1 MAMLWG
7 GMWQVRASAPLP
19 ASVAD
24 RVNDGLEM
32 GSPPEATSDE
42 RTKRALE
49 RVFRR
54 AGLPLFISG
63 YTAAEDVFTRAL
75 PFLVV
80 VFVVLVLSALNLQ
93 WGFWANVGAFV
104 GGLAILVV
112 GFGVLN
118 VARGRPFAS
127 VPTRVGLP
135 ELATFVLVPSLL
147 PLVFGGQVVSAAV
160 TAGALVLLLALVYLV
175 IGFGLLSILRW
186 AGARLFRMLAG
197 SLRTLVRAIPLVL
210 FFSLLLFLTQELWQ
224 VLAAAPRPFI
234 GAMAVLIMGVGALF
248 VLARIPREVT
258 TLEEDLGGGAPSLS
272 RAQRAN
278 VGLVVFVSQA
288 LQILFVGLGVAA
300 FFMAFGML
308 TVSPAVLNEWIG
320 NSGTMLATFSL
331 FGHEVVITQELLR
344 VAGAIGAFSGLYYAI
359 STLIDPSYHEEFLGD
374 ITHEM
379 RPVFEARV
387 EYLQLTA

>member
-1 MAMLWG
+1 
-7 GMWQVRASAPLP
+7 
-19 ASVAD
+19 
-24 RVNDGLEM
+24 VNDGEM
-32 GSPPEATSDE
+32 GSPPEAASPEQTRRD
-42 RTKRALE
+42 LE
-49 RVFRR
+49 RQFRR
-54 AGLPLFISG
+54 AGLPLFIRD

-75 PFLVV
+75 PFLAL
-80 VFVVLVLSALNLQ
+80 VFVLLVLSALNLR
-93 WGFWANVGAFV
+93 WGFWANVGAFL

-118 VARGRPFAS
+118 VARGRRFLS
-127 VPTRVGLP
+127 VPARVGVP
-135 ELATFVLVPSLL
+135 ELAAFVLVPSLL
-147 PLVFGGQVVSAAV
+147 PLVFGGQVMSAAV
-160 TAGALVLLLALVYLV
+160 TAASLLLLLGLIYLV

-186 AGARLFRMLAG
+186 AGARLFRMLGG

-234 GAMAVLIMGVGALF
+234 AASAILVMGVGALF
-248 VLARIPREVT
+248 VLARVPREVA
-258 TLEEDLGGGAPSLS
+258 TLERELGSGARALS

-300 FFMAFGML
+300 FFVAFGMFV
-308 TVSPAVLNEWIG
+308 VSPSVLDEWIG
-320 NSGTMLATFSL
+320 NAGSSLATFDL
-331 FGHEVVITQELLR
+331 FGHQVVITQELLR

-359 STLIDPSYHEEFLGD
+359 TALIDPSYHEDFLAD

-379 RPVFEARV
+379 RPVFAARA